1 MKKIGKIGSLIAIL
15 ALSFVIVG
23 CQKENTKIDE
33 KGPVDNSLNNEFVY
47 TQEDVEEPIE
57 LDIPENG
64 VVNLE
69 VENLAKPDTTV
80 PEKKSFFLTIV
91 AKEDT
96 DISVQYTYNTYGK
109 EGAVFC
115 CDLKENDETEIKLKP
130 ISSTYLPQFSE
141 KNYKEIWITN
151 GMFLKKGENLFYLNG
166 KDQTFPY
173 LMTLKITFF
182 EVEKIEKAILYPAEV

>member
-64 VVNLE
+64 VVTLE

-80 PEKKSFFLTIV
+80 PEEKSFFLTIV

>member
-151 GMFLKKGENLFYLNG
+151 GMFLKK
-166 KDQTFPY
+166 
-173 LMTLKITFF
+173 
-182 EVEKIEKAILYPAEV
+182 AC